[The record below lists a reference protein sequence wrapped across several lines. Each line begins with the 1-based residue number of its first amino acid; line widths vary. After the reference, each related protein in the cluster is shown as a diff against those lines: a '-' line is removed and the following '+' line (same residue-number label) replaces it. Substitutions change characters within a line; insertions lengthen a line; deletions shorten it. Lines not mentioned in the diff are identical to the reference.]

1 MSSTDR
7 FISRCVVALVA
18 AAEFATF
25 GSVSAFAQA
34 QEQEQDEQQDSLPVG
49 PGGAVFAMSNASAG
63 NVIVAYRHTLDGTL
77 TRVHSVRS
85 RGLGTR
91 RGMCY

>member
-7 FISRCVVALVA
+7 FISRCVAALVA

-34 QEQEQDEQQDSLPVG
+34 QEQDEQQDSSPAG
-49 PGGAVFAMSNASAG
+49 PGGAVFAMSNASAN
-63 NVIVAYRHTLDGTL
+63 NVIVAYCRTLDGTL

-91 RGMCY
+91 RRMCY